1 MGFFPAAGKNLSRR
15 FDAIFSRLCY
25 AGYMTL
31 SPEGEVGVAKS
42 KYETHVLPYLEKI
55 ADWAKAGATAKEIAE
70 KLHIAYSTFRKY
82 LDDGENGD
90 ERYSALSAAFVRA
103 CEEPD
108 NEVEAALFKL
118 ATGYTVSLAKTFK
131 VKRVDY
137 DPETGRKIGE
147 HEELVVGY
155 DETHVP
161 ANAQAQM
168 FWLANRRPERW
179 EYKPEKK
186 DEEAKGGGVV
196 LLAPVLPEPVPPED
210 EGVPEA

>member
-1 MGFFPAAGKNLSRR
+1 M
-15 FDAIFSRLCY
+15 
-25 AGYMTL
+25 
-31 SPEGEVGVAKS
+31 AKS
-42 KYETHVLPYLEKI
+42 KYDTHVLPNLDKI
-55 ADWAKAGATAKEIAE
+55 EEWAKAGATAKEIAG
-70 KLHIAYSTFRKY
+70 KLNIAYSTFRKY
-82 LDDGENGD
+82 LDGGEKGD

-103 CEEPD
+103 CEVPD
-108 NEVEAALFKL
+108 DEVEAALFKL

-168 FWLANRRPERW
+168 FWLANRRPDRW

-210 EGVPEA
+210 EEVAQP

>member
-1 MGFFPAAGKNLSRR
+1 MKNLSRR
-15 FDAIFSRLCY
+15 FDAISAGLCY
-25 AGYMTL
+25 AGYMT
-31 SPEGEVGVAKS
+31 SSQEGEAGVAKS
-42 KYETHVLPYLEKI
+42 KYDTHVLPNLDKI
-55 ADWAKAGATAKEIAE
+55 EEWAKAGATAKEIAG
-70 KLHIAYSTFRKY
+70 KLNIAYSTFRKY
-82 LDDGENGD
+82 LDDGEKGD

-103 CEEPD
+103 CEVPD
-108 NEVEAALFKL
+108 DEVEAALFKL

-168 FWLANRRPERW
+168 FWLANRRPDRW

-186 DEEAKGGGVV
+186 DDEAKGGGVV

-210 EGVPEA
+210 EEVAQP

>member
-1 MGFFPAAGKNLSRR
+1 MS
-15 FDAIFSRLCY
+15 
-25 AGYMTL
+25 
-31 SPEGEVGVAKS
+31 KS

-55 ADWAKAGATAKEIAE
+55 TEWVEAGATAKEIAE

-82 LDDGENGD
+82 LDEGEDGD

-103 CEEPD
+103 CEKPD
-108 NEVEAALFKL
+108 GEVEASLFKL

-131 VKRVDY
+131 IKRTDF
-137 DPETGRKIGE
+137 DPNTGRKIGE

-168 FWLANRRPERW
+168 FWLANRRPDRW
-179 EYKPEKK
+179 KYKPSEKESGSGEK
-186 DEEAKGGGVV
+186 DGSGVV
-196 LLAPVLPEPVPPED
+196 LLAPVLPEQAQPEPES
-210 EGVPEA
+210 EGVPDP

>member
-1 MGFFPAAGKNLSRR
+1 MKNLSRR
-15 FDAIFSRLCY
+15 FDAISAGLCY
-25 AGYMTL
+25 AGYMT
-31 SPEGEVGVAKS
+31 SSQEGEAGVAKS

-103 CEEPD
+103 CEVPD
-108 NEVEAALFKL
+108 DEVEAALFKL

-137 DPETGRKIGE
+137 DPETGRKTGE

-168 FWLANRRPERW
+168 FWLANRRPDRW

-196 LLAPVLPEPVPPED
+196 LLAPVLQEPVPPEG
-210 EGVPEA
+210 EEVEQP

>member
-1 MGFFPAAGKNLSRR
+1 M
-15 FDAIFSRLCY
+15 
-25 AGYMTL
+25 
-31 SPEGEVGVAKS
+31 AKS

-82 LDDGENGD
+82 LDDGEKGD

-196 LLAPVLPEPVPPED
+196 LLAPVLTEPVPPED